1 MKTSVYHRCP
11 RTYYDA
17 FSAPLRAAGHS
28 RMAEPPSAARCSTR
42 GRHLTPT
49 SPSHMRWLPPPSHG
63 HRHPVVA
70 AAPSTY
76 LPHVTRTTLSPSRP
90 ARTTG
95 TTGDEKQRLAV
106 LTSTPDVL
114 LPSYLALERPHRRR
128 RWTPLGTGIP
138 AASTQDG

>member
-1 MKTSVYHRCP
+1 MW
-11 RTYYDA
+11 
-17 FSAPLRAAGHS
+17 
-28 RMAEPPSAARCSTR
+28 
-42 GRHLTPT
+42 
-49 SPSHMRWLPPPSHG
+49 WLPRPSHG

-128 RWTPLGTGIP
+128 RWTPPGTRTP

>member
-1 MKTSVYHRCP
+1 MQ
-11 RTYYDA
+11 
-17 FSAPLRAAGHS
+17 
-28 RMAEPPSAARCSTR
+28 
-42 GRHLTPT
+42 
-49 SPSHMRWLPPPSHG
+49 WLPGPSHG

-114 LPSYLALERPHRRR
+114 LPSYLAPERPHPHNHQ
-128 RWTPLGTGIP
+128 THPGTGTP
-138 AASTQDG
+138 AASTQDGQQARAPAAGRHSTWPLTVWAGKWLPRGAIVAQDLPATPNKHPAPK